1 MHHKKTKATLF
12 VFVFFFRVLCPLDC
26 VLGGQDLILLI
37 NSSRLDDRKGCT
49 CLLWL
54 KDTKISNVYVGRQD
68 GLKDADKMN
77 ALPGQLDGFNFRPGC
92 SSFGNGAMLELGPF
106 RVNPDGKNLSYNEY
120 AWNKVA
126 NILFLESP
134 GGVGFSYSNT
144 TSDIYDRS
152 GDSLTAE
159 DKYTVLIIWLE
170 RAADSIH
177 VQKITLISTST
188 LIMYKNLFM
197 QMLEKLATKEN
208 KTSKNS
214 NWFEAWYHCP

>member
-1 MHHKKTKATLF
+1 
-12 VFVFFFRVLCPLDC
+12 
-26 VLGGQDLILLI
+26 
-37 NSSRLDDRKGCT
+37 
-49 CLLWL
+49 
-54 KDTKISNVYVGRQD
+54 
-68 GLKDADKMN
+68 MN

-170 RAADSIH
+170 SRSINQAWGDSPLTVLPTIQRLMASGIKVWLYSGDADGRVPASSTKYAIEQL
-177 VQKITLISTST
+177 QKIDHISVETPWHPWYT
-188 LIMYKNLFM
+188 DGEVGGYAVGYQNLTFVTVRGAGHYVPSNEPARA
-197 QMLEKLATKEN
+197 LALCSSFLNGKL
-208 KTSKNS
+208 
-214 NWFEAWYHCP
+214 PP